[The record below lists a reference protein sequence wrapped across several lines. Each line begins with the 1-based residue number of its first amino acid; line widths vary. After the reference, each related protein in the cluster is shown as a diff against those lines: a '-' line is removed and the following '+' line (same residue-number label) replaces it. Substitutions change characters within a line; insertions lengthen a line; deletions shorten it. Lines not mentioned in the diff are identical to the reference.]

1 MNSMHLSG
9 MIDLEYLSPA
19 DMLNINHEYNRKRA
33 QMHDCSSSSSSS
45 FRNEASIKI
54 LRSDQLFAS
63 DESSEKVHMSFRNIH
78 G

>member
-9 MIDLEYLSPA
+9 MIDLESLTPA
-19 DMLNINHEYNRKRA
+19 DMLNITHEYNRKRA
-33 QMHDCSSSSSSS
+33 QMHDCSSSSSGT
-45 FRNEASIKI
+45 NEASIKI

-63 DESSEKVHMSFRNIH
+63 DESSEKHQMSFRNIH